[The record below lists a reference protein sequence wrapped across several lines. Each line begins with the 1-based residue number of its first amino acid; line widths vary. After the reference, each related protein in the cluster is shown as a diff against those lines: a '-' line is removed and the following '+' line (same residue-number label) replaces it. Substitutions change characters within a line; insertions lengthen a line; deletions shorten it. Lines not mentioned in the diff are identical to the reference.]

1 MLQTVIFIL
10 LLLLML
16 AYLSVAN
23 HFNIID
29 RPNERSSHTR
39 VTIRGGGIIF
49 VVAIVAWWFLHGFQL
64 PWFLAGFL
72 LISVVSFID
81 DLGHVPNR
89 VRIAAQFLA
98 VALLLLELNSITSLV
113 GACPPAAG
121 PTNQSFFLDSLV
133 STQPISPVVDHSSP
147 NSLVGVLT
155 NQFQFH
161 YQSLFWLL
169 LSLPVILGFINAY
182 NFMDGINGITVV
194 NSLVTIG
201 TIAYLNH
208 TLKLIDPELLSYT
221 MMALLIFG
229 FFNFRKRAAC
239 FAGDVGAVSMAFLI
253 TLLVVMLIMHTGNF
267 YYLAFVF
274 VYGVDS
280 FGTIIERLIKRENI
294 FEAHRSHLYQL
305 MANQSSMPH
314 LVVSSI
320 YGLVQLAVNV
330 LIIVSIRQ
338 DFAPLLIFSLIFLAL
353 VGIFAYAK
361 LKLYKVFG

>member
-1 MLQTVIFIL
+1 MIKALIIFL
-10 LLLLML
+10 SLCLLMFG
-16 AYLSVAN
+16 YLKVAD

-49 VVAIVAWWFLHGFQL
+49 VIAVVIWWFLHGFQL
-64 PWFLAGFL
+64 PWFFTGFL

-89 VRIAAQFLA
+89 VRIVTQFLA
-98 VALLLLELNSITSLV
+98 VVLLLLELSSTNSFPLV
-113 GACPPAAG
+113 GA
-121 PTNQSFFLDSLV
+121 
-133 STQPISPVVDHSSP
+133 
-147 NSLVGVLT
+147 LT
-155 NQFQFH
+155 NQTSMVGVSTDH
-161 YQSLFWLL
+161 NLSVLLLL

-208 TLKLIDPELLSYT
+208 TLPLIDPDLLSYS
-221 MMALLIFG
+221 MIGLLIFG
-229 FFNFRKRAAC
+229 FFNFRRKAAC

-253 TLLVVMLIMHTGNF
+253 TLLMVMLILQTGKF
-267 YYLAFVF
+267 YYLALVF
-274 VYGVDS
+274 VYGIDS
-280 FGTIIERLIKRENI
+280 VGTIIERLIKRENI

-305 MANQSSMPH
+305 MANQSGMPH

-320 YGLVQLAVNV
+320 YGLVQLVVNA
-330 LIIVSIRQ
+330 LIIISIRQ
-338 DFAPLLIFSLIFLAL
+338 DFAPFLIFSLIFLSL
-353 VGIFAYAK
+353 VSVFAYAK
-361 LKLYKVFG
+361 LKLYRVFG

>member
-1 MLQTVIFIL
+1 MLQTVIFVL

-29 RPNERSSHTR
+29 RPNERSSHTN

-49 VVAIVAWWFLHGFQL
+49 VVAIVAWWFIHGFQL
-64 PWFLAGFL
+64 PWFFAGFL

-98 VALLLLELNSITSLV
+98 VVLLLLELNSSISITSVV
-113 GACPPAAG
+113 GAL
-121 PTNQSFFLDSLV
+121 TN
-133 STQPISPVVDHSSP
+133 HP
-147 NSLVGVLT
+147 NPLVGVPT
-155 NQFQFH
+155 
-161 YQSLFWLL
+161 YQSSNNSYLLWLL

-208 TLKLIDPELLSYT
+208 TVYLADPNLFSFT

-229 FFNFRKRAAC
+229 FFNFRRRAAC

-253 TLLVVMLIMHTGNF
+253 TLLLVMLITHTGNF
-267 YYLAFVF
+267 YYMALVF

-280 FGTIIERLIKRENI
+280 VGTIIERLVKRENI
-294 FEAHRSHLYQL
+294 FEAHRAHLYQL
-305 MANQSSMPH
+305 MANQSGIPH
-314 LVVSSI
+314 LMVSSV

-338 DFAPLLIFSLIFLAL
+338 DFAPLLVFSLILLAL
-353 VGIFAYAK
+353 VGIFVYAK

>member
-1 MLQTVIFIL
+1 MINSLIIFL
-10 LLLLML
+10 SLFFLMIG
-16 AYLSVAN
+16 YLKVAN

-29 RPNERSSHTR
+29 KPNERSSHTK

-49 VVAIVAWWFLHGFQL
+49 VVAVILWWLMHGFQL
-64 PWFLAGFL
+64 PWFFTGFL

-89 VRIAAQFLA
+89 VRIVAQFLA
-98 VALLLLELNSITSLV
+98 VVLLLLELNSLVGAPFSMVGVSTDHLSYISLV
-113 GACPPAAG
+113 GA
-121 PTNQSFFLDSLV
+121 PTNQSLN
-133 STQPISPVVDHSSP
+133 
-147 NSLVGVLT
+147 NSYLL
-155 NQFQFH
+155 
-161 YQSLFWLL
+161 WLL

-208 TLKLIDPELLSYT
+208 TLTLIDPELLSYT

-229 FFNFRKRAAC
+229 FFNFRRRAAC

-253 TLLVVMLIMHTGNF
+253 TLLVLLLIIKTGNF
-267 YYLAFVF
+267 YYLALVF
-274 VYGVDS
+274 VYGIDS
-280 FGTIIERLIKRENI
+280 VGTIIERLIKRENI

-305 MANQSSMPH
+305 MANQSSIPH
-314 LVVSSI
+314 LIVSSI
-320 YGLVQLAVNV
+320 YGMVQLAVNV
-330 LIIVSIRQ
+330 LIIISIRQ
-338 DFAPLLIFSLIFLAL
+338 DVAPLVIFSLIFLVL

-361 LKLYKVFG
+361 LKLYRVFG

>member
-1 MLQTVIFIL
+1 MIG
-10 LLLLML
+10 
-16 AYLSVAN
+16 YLKVAN

-29 RPNERSSHTR
+29 KPNERSSHTK

-49 VVAIVAWWFLHGFQL
+49 VVAVILWWLMHGFQL
-64 PWFLAGFL
+64 PWFFTGFL

-89 VRIAAQFLA
+89 VRIVAQFLA
-98 VALLLLELNSITSLV
+98 VVLLLLELNSLVGAPFSMVGVSTDHLSYISLV
-113 GACPPAAG
+113 GA
-121 PTNQSFFLDSLV
+121 PTNQSLN
-133 STQPISPVVDHSSP
+133 
-147 NSLVGVLT
+147 NSYLL
-155 NQFQFH
+155 
-161 YQSLFWLL
+161 WLL

-208 TLKLIDPELLSYT
+208 TLTLIDPELLSYT

-229 FFNFRKRAAC
+229 FFNFRRRAAC

-253 TLLVVMLIMHTGNF
+253 TLLVLLLIIKTGNF
-267 YYLAFVF
+267 YYLALVF
-274 VYGVDS
+274 VYGIDS
-280 FGTIIERLIKRENI
+280 VGTIIERLIKRENI

-305 MANQSSMPH
+305 MANQSSIPH
-314 LVVSSI
+314 LIVSSI
-320 YGLVQLAVNV
+320 YGMVQLAVNV
-330 LIIVSIRQ
+330 LIIISIRQ
-338 DFAPLLIFSLIFLAL
+338 DVAPLVIFSLIFLVL

-361 LKLYKVFG
+361 LKLYRVFG

>member
-1 MLQTVIFIL
+1 
-10 LLLLML
+10 ML
-16 AYLSVAN
+16 AYLRLAN

-49 VVAIVAWWFLHGFQL
+49 VVAVILWWLMHGFHL
-64 PWFLAGFL
+64 PWFFTGFL

-98 VALLLLELNSITSLV
+98 VVLLLLEINSTNSFPLV
-113 GACPPAAG
+113 GA
-121 PTNQSFFLDSLV
+121 
-133 STQPISPVVDHSSP
+133 
-147 NSLVGVLT
+147 LT
-155 NQFQFH
+155 NQTSVVGVSTDH
-161 YQSLFWLL
+161 LLLL

-208 TLKLIDPELLSYT
+208 TLTLIDPELLSYS
-221 MMALLIFG
+221 MIGLLIFG
-229 FFNFRKRAAC
+229 FFNFRQKAAC

-253 TLLVVMLIMHTGNF
+253 TLLMVMLIMQTGNF
-267 YYLAFVF
+267 YYLALVF
-274 VYGVDS
+274 VYGIDS
-280 FGTIIERLIKRENI
+280 VGTIIERLIKRENI

-305 MANQSSMPH
+305 MANQSGMPH

-320 YGLVQLAVNV
+320 YGLVQLVVNV
-330 LIIVSIRQ
+330 LIIISIRQ
-338 DFAPLLIFSLIFLAL
+338 DFAPFLIFSLIFLSL
-353 VGIFAYAK
+353 VSVFAYAK
-361 LKLYKVFG
+361 LKLYRVFA

>member
-1 MLQTVIFIL
+1 MYYLYLFFGL
-10 LLLLML
+10 FLLMIG
-16 AYLSVAN
+16 YLKVAN

-29 RPNERSSHTR
+29 RPNERSSHTN

-64 PWFLAGFL
+64 PWFFVGFL

-81 DLGHVPNR
+81 DLGHVPNK

-98 VALLLLELNSITSLV
+98 VVLLLLELNSSISTPLV
-113 GACPPAAG
+113 GA
-121 PTNQSFFLDSLV
+121 PTNQS
-133 STQPISPVVDHSSP
+133 
-147 NSLVGVLT
+147 T
-155 NQFQFH
+155 N
-161 YQSLFWLL
+161 YPYLLWLL

-208 TLKLIDPELLSYT
+208 TVYLADPNLFSFT

-229 FFNFRKRAAC
+229 FFNFRRKAAC

-253 TLLVVMLIMHTGNF
+253 TMLLVMLIVHTGNI
-267 YYLAFVF
+267 YYMALVF

-280 FGTIIERLIKRENI
+280 VGTIIERLVKRENI

-305 MANQSSMPH
+305 MANQSGIPH
-314 LVVSSI
+314 LIVSSV

-338 DFAPLLIFSLIFLAL
+338 DFAPLLIFSLIFLVL

>member
-1 MLQTVIFIL
+1 MIG
-10 LLLLML
+10 
-16 AYLSVAN
+16 YLKVAN

-29 RPNERSSHTR
+29 RPNERSSHTN

-64 PWFLAGFL
+64 PWFFVGFL

-81 DLGHVPNR
+81 DLGHVPNK

-98 VALLLLELNSITSLV
+98 IVLLLLELNSSIPTPLV
-113 GACPPAAG
+113 GA
-121 PTNQSFFLDSLV
+121 PTNQSSNYPYLL
-133 STQPISPVVDHSSP
+133 
-147 NSLVGVLT
+147 
-155 NQFQFH
+155 
-161 YQSLFWLL
+161 WLL

-208 TLKLIDPELLSYT
+208 TVYLADPNLFSFT

-229 FFNFRKRAAC
+229 FFNFRRKAAC

-253 TLLVVMLIMHTGNF
+253 TMLLVMLIVHTGNF
-267 YYLAFVF
+267 YYMALVF

-280 FGTIIERLIKRENI
+280 VGTIIERLVKRENI
-294 FEAHRSHLYQL
+294 FDAHRSHLYQL
-305 MANQSSMPH
+305 MANQSGIPH
-314 LVVSSI
+314 LMVSSV

-338 DFAPLLIFSLIFLAL
+338 DFAPLLIFSLIFLVL

>member
-16 AYLSVAN
+16 AYLRLAN
-23 HFNIID
+23 HLNIID
-29 RPNERSSHTR
+29 KPNKRSSHTK

-64 PWFLAGFL
+64 PWFFAGFL

-81 DLGHVPNR
+81 DLGHVPNK

-98 VALLLLELNSITSLV
+98 VVLLLLELNSSHSITSVVDAL
-113 GACPPAAG
+113 
-121 PTNQSFFLDSLV
+121 TNQSSNYPYLL
-133 STQPISPVVDHSSP
+133 
-147 NSLVGVLT
+147 
-155 NQFQFH
+155 
-161 YQSLFWLL
+161 WLL
-169 LSLPVILGFINAY
+169 LSLPIILGFINAY

-208 TLKLIDPELLSYT
+208 TLTLIDPNLLSYA
-221 MMALLIFG
+221 MIALLIFG
-229 FFNFRKRAAC
+229 FFNFRRRAAC

-253 TLLVVMLIMHTGNF
+253 TLLLVMLIVHTGNF
-267 YYLAFVF
+267 YYMALVF

-280 FGTIIERLIKRENI
+280 VGTIIERLVKRENI

-305 MANQSSMPH
+305 MANQSGIPH
-314 LVVSSI
+314 LMVSSV

>member
-1 MLQTVIFIL
+1 MLQTVIFVL

-29 RPNERSSHTR
+29 KPNERSSHTS

-64 PWFLAGFL
+64 PWFFAGFL

-98 VALLLLELNSITSLV
+98 VVLLLLELNSSIPTPLV
-113 GACPPAAG
+113 GAPTTDHQLDVLRGWCLHQPPVRDY
-121 PTNQSFFLDSLV
+121 SFL
-133 STQPISPVVDHSSP
+133 
-147 NSLVGVLT
+147 
-155 NQFQFH
+155 
-161 YQSLFWLL
+161 WLL

-201 TIAYLNH
+201 TIAHLNH
-208 TLKLIDPELLSYT
+208 TVYLVDPNLFSFT

-253 TLLVVMLIMHTGNF
+253 TMLLVMLIVHTGNF
-267 YYLAFVF
+267 YYMALVF
-274 VYGVDS
+274 VYGVDTV
-280 FGTIIERLIKRENI
+280 GTIIERLVKRENI

-305 MANQSSMPH
+305 MANQSGIPH
-314 LVVSSI
+314 LMVSSV

-338 DFAPLLIFSLIFLAL
+338 DFAPLLIFSLIFLVL

>member
-1 MLQTVIFIL
+1 MINSIIVFLSLFF
-10 LLLLML
+10 LMIG
-16 AYLSVAN
+16 YLSVAN

-29 RPNERSSHTR
+29 KPNERSSHTQ

-49 VVAIVAWWFLHGFQL
+49 VVAIVAWWFLHSFQL
-64 PWFLAGFL
+64 PWFFAGFL

-113 GACPPAAG
+113 GA
-121 PTNQSFFLDSLV
+121 PTNQLDDYSFL
-133 STQPISPVVDHSSP
+133 
-147 NSLVGVLT
+147 
-155 NQFQFH
+155 
-161 YQSLFWLL
+161 WLL

-208 TLKLIDPELLSYT
+208 TVNLADPNLFSFT

-229 FFNFRKRAAC
+229 IFNFRRRAAC

-253 TLLVVMLIMHTGNF
+253 TLLLVMLIMQKGNF
-267 YYLAFVF
+267 YYLALVF

-280 FGTIIERLIKRENI
+280 VGTIIERMIKRENI

-314 LVVSSI
+314 LLVSSV

-330 LIIVSIRQ
+330 LIIISIRQ

>member
-1 MLQTVIFIL
+1 MIG
-10 LLLLML
+10 
-16 AYLSVAN
+16 YLKVAN

-29 RPNERSSHTR
+29 RPNERSSHTN

-49 VVAIVAWWFLHGFQL
+49 VVAIVAWRFLHGFQL
-64 PWFLAGFL
+64 PWFFVGFL

-81 DLGHVPNR
+81 DLGHVPNK

-98 VALLLLELNSITSLV
+98 VVLLLLELNSSIPTPLI

-121 PTNQSFFLDSLV
+121 PS
-133 STQPISPVVDHSSP
+133 DHSY
-147 NSLVGVLT
+147 LL
-155 NQFQFH
+155 
-161 YQSLFWLL
+161 LLL

-208 TLKLIDPELLSYT
+208 TVYLADPNLFSFT

-229 FFNFRKRAAC
+229 FFNFRRKAAC

-253 TLLVVMLIMHTGNF
+253 TMLLVMLIVHTGNF
-267 YYLAFVF
+267 YYMALVF

-280 FGTIIERLIKRENI
+280 VGTIIERLVKRENI

-305 MANQSSMPH
+305 MANQSGIPH
-314 LVVSSI
+314 LMVSSV

-338 DFAPLLIFSLIFLAL
+338 DFAPLLIFSLIFLVL

>member
-1 MLQTVIFIL
+1 MIYAAIFIL
-10 LLLLML
+10 LTLLML
-16 AYLSVAN
+16 AYLRLAN

-29 RPNERSSHTR
+29 KPNERSSHTR

-64 PWFLAGFL
+64 PWFFAGFL

-98 VALLLLELNSITSLV
+98 VVLLLLELNSSIPTPQV
-113 GACPPAAG
+113 GAFRPAAG
-121 PTNQSFFLDSLV
+121 PSNLSYS
-133 STQPISPVVDHSSP
+133 ISVVGVPTDHSY
-147 NSLVGVLT
+147 LL
-155 NQFQFH
+155 
-161 YQSLFWLL
+161 LLL

-194 NSLVTIG
+194 NSLVIIG

-208 TLKLIDPELLSYT
+208 TVNLVDPNLFSFT

-229 FFNFRKRAAC
+229 FFNFRRRAAC

-253 TLLVVMLIMHTGNF
+253 TLLLIMLIMHTGNF

-280 FGTIIERLIKRENI
+280 VGTIIERLIKRENI

-305 MANQSSMPH
+305 MANQSGIPH
-314 LVVSSI
+314 LMVSSI
-320 YGLVQLAVNV
+320 YGLVQLAVNLL
-330 LIIVSIRQ
+330 LIISIRQ
-338 DFAPLLIFSLIFLAL
+338 DFAPLLICSLIFLAL

>member
-1 MLQTVIFIL
+1 MIG
-10 LLLLML
+10 
-16 AYLSVAN
+16 YLKVAN

-29 RPNERSSHTR
+29 RPNERSSHTS

-49 VVAIVAWWFLHGFQL
+49 VVAIVAWWFLHDFQL
-64 PWFLAGFL
+64 PWFFAGFL

-98 VALLLLELNSITSLV
+98 VVLLLLELNSSIPTPLV
-113 GACPPAAG
+113 GA
-121 PTNQSFFLDSLV
+121 PTNQSYSFSVVGV
-133 STQPISPVVDHSSP
+133 STNH
-147 NSLVGVLT
+147 
-155 NQFQFH
+155 QFEDYSF
-161 YQSLFWLL
+161 LWFL

-208 TLKLIDPELLSYT
+208 TVYLADPNLFSYT

-229 FFNFRKRAAC
+229 FFNFRRRAAC

-253 TLLVVMLIMHTGNF
+253 TMLLVMLIVHTGNF
-267 YYLAFVF
+267 YYMALVF

-280 FGTIIERLIKRENI
+280 VGTIIERLVKRENI

-305 MANQSSMPH
+305 MANQSGIPH
-314 LVVSSI
+314 LMVSSV

-338 DFAPLLIFSLIFLAL
+338 DFAPLLVFSLIFLAL